1 MQEKTTSQATMP
13 EIEKAPQPKSNT
25 GLIVGMIL
33 CAVLGASGLSYGL
46 YSNYVA
52 TKTVSDFKIE
62 IKNDDDTTTP
72 ISEDKVE
79 IEYDTKT
86 ITVNDDVA
94 LQNIVNSKDY
104 VYIGDWGLKI
114 KKPENPSLAHIDYY
128 YSTEPA
134 MSLEGNYS
142 YGGSTVCFT
151 GVVSYSQVANSYQ
164 DYARPDGTAWLY
176 CISRAPESFEGTF
189 ASSSFGQKDRAF
201 MNKDGYNYWE
211 QTPQDFF
218 STDED
223 TVFVETQTVEIF
235 KQMLSNPNN

>member
-1 MQEKTTSQATMP
+1 MKFLVINGPNLNMLGIREPDIYGSRTYD
-13 EIEKAPQPKSNT
+13 E
-25 GLIVGMIL
+25 LVGMIRE
-33 CAVLGASGLSYGL
+33 AAEELG
-46 YSNYVA
+46 V
-52 TKTVSDFKIE
+52 
-62 IKNDDDTTTP
+62 
-72 ISEDKVE
+72 
-79 IEYDTKT
+79 
-86 ITVNDDVA
+86 
-94 LQNIVNSKDY
+94 DY

-235 KQMLSNPNN
+235 KQMLSNPNNYSSI